1 MFGNVF
7 VLDYTKANNAKV
19 LIIKRYGNKKS
30 KRLGCGTYLFDQEKM
45 FLHFNP
51 KKEDIPIIHK
61 ILDTQDWWGNY
72 IYIRKNNK
80 YVKLYE

>member
-1 MFGNVF
+1 
-7 VLDYTKANNAKV
+7 
-19 LIIKRYGNKKS
+19 
-30 KRLGCGTYLFDQEKM
+30 M

-61 ILDTQDWWGNY
+61 ILDTQDWWD

>member
-1 MFGNVF
+1 M
-7 VLDYTKANNAKV
+7 TTSC
-19 LIIKRYGNKKS
+19 NKK
-30 KRLGCGTYLFDQEKM
+30 GGGTYLFDQEKM